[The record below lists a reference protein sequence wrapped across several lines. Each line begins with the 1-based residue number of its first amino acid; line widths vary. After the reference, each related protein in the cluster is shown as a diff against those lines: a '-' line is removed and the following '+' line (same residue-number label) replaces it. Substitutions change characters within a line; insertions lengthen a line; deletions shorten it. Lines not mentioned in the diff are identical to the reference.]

1 MSSFIAELRRRN
13 VLRVGTAYLVV
24 GWLILQ
30 FVDVVFP
37 ILGLD
42 EALGRPILA
51 VLLVG
56 LPLALVLAWV
66 FELTPEGI
74 KKEKDVDRT
83 RPDTLRSGHLL
94 DRSIIVVLIFAVGLL
109 LVDKFILQQETEP
122 QQQLAETRNFNS
134 IAVLPFVN
142 LSGNDED
149 EYFSDG
155 LTETLL
161 HMLAQLPEL
170 NVAARTSVF
179 SFKDK
184 EIDIREIAESLG
196 VETVL
201 EGSVQRSGNTVR
213 ITAQLIEAEDGFH
226 LWSKTFDR
234 DFDDI
239 FSVQDEIAM
248 SVADALQLTFQ
259 GDAAADAGHEMS
271 IATKDA
277 QAYEKYL
284 QGLEQKNIAS
294 YGSLPQAEGFFK
306 EALALDP
313 DFVEAKVELAVTY
326 RLQLETGILGADE
339 TEQKIRPLIDQVL
352 DINAEDGRALG
363 LLASIDWR
371 NAVQMYGPVSEQS
384 LQAEADL
391 KSAIDLAPN
400 DPELYFAMS
409 LVAQVSNRSEE
420 SLEWIDKG
428 LACDPLSARLHL
440 QRGRLLL
447 GALDRPE
454 DAEEAFAKG
463 REIAPEWTA
472 VNFASGDVAFAQSR
486 FADGIGWYQQAM
498 ALDPQDHEL
507 PSILSGL
514 YYRLGLTD
522 EGDDM
527 LRRAQ
532 ALAPQEPR
540 TRRAELERH
549 LQADNYERAAI
560 LAEEM
565 LRDDIE
571 NRAGTF
577 NVAVIGYVSSM
588 IDLGKANA
596 VADFFESLKPGISS
610 TDYAPP
616 GGDEMFMRFMLV
628 QALVDIG
635 SFETA
640 NEILNSV
647 IAFADVAIPGWRD
660 NDYAMAM
667 VSLAQGDQEAA
678 VEYALQDLDEPLGT
692 QLNWSSNYQHIA
704 WMKPLLKDEQIAKR
718 IAELEVETLAA
729 ADEVRV
735 LLAEQLPVSQ

>member
-1 MSSFIAELRRRN
+1 VSGFIAELRRRN

-51 VLLVG
+51 ILLVG
-56 LPLALVLAWV
+56 LPIALILAWV

-74 KKEKDVDRT
+74 KKEKDIDRSKSDTVRTGHMLDRT
-83 RPDTLRSGHLL
+83 
-94 DRSIIVVLIFAVGLL
+94 IIVILIFAVGLL
-109 LVDKFILQQETEP
+109 LVDKFVLQQEVEP
-122 QQQLAETRNFNS
+122 QQQLAETRIFNS
-134 IAVLPFVN
+134 IAVLPFDN
-142 LSGNDED
+142 LSGRDED

-161 HMLAQLPEL
+161 HMLAQVPDL

-184 EIDIREIAESLG
+184 KIDIREIAQSLG

-201 EGSVQRSGNTVR
+201 EGSVQRSGNKVR

-226 LWSKTFDR
+226 LWSKTYDR

-239 FSVQDEIAM
+239 FSVQDEIAT
-248 SVADALQLTFQ
+248 SVAAALQLTLQ
-259 GDAAADAGHEMS
+259 GGTTADTEHGMS
-271 IATKDA
+271 LATNDA
-277 QAYEKYL
+277 QSYEKYL

-294 YGSLPQAEGFFK
+294 YGSLPQAEGLFK

-313 DFVEAKVELAVTY
+313 DFSEAKVELAVTY
-326 RLQLETGILGADE
+326 RLQAETGILSAE
-339 TEQKIRPLIDQVL
+339 EAEQKVRPLIDQVL
-352 DINAEDGRALG
+352 DVNAENGRALG
-363 LLASIDWR
+363 LLASIDWQ
-371 NAVQMYGPVSEQS
+371 NAVQMYGPVSDQS

-391 KSAIDLAPN
+391 KSAIELAPN
-400 DPELYFAMS
+400 DPDLYFTMS
-409 LVAQVSNRSEE
+409 LVAQISNRSEE

-428 LACDPLSARLHL
+428 LSCDPLSARLHL
-440 QRGRLLL
+440 QRGRVLL
-447 GALDRPE
+447 GALERPE

-472 VNFASGDVAFAQSR
+472 VNFESGNVAFAQSR
-486 FADGIGWYQQAM
+486 FADGISWYQRAM
-498 ALDPQDHEL
+498 ALDPQDHEI
-507 PSILSGL
+507 PSIISSL
-514 YYRLGLTD
+514 YYQLGLDD
-522 EGDDM
+522 EGDEM

-549 LQADNYERAAI
+549 LHADNYERAAI

-577 NVAVIGYVSSM
+577 YVAVIGYVSSM
-588 IDLGKANA
+588 IDLGRANA
-596 VADFFESLKPGISS
+596 VAEFFESLKPGISS
-610 TDYAPP
+610 TDYNPP
-616 GGDEMFMRFMLV
+616 GGDEAFMRFMLV
-628 QALVDIG
+628 QAMMDVG

-640 NEILNSV
+640 NEILNSL
-647 IAFADVAIPGWRD
+647 IAFADLAIPGWRD
-660 NDYAMAM
+660 SDYVMATVAM
-667 VSLAQGDQEAA
+667 AQGDEELA

-692 QLNWSSNYQHIA
+692 QLDWSFNYLHVA
-704 WMKPLLKDEQIAKR
+704 WMKPLLKNEQIAKR
-718 IAELEVETLAA
+718 IAELEAETQAAGDEIRVMLAA
-729 ADEVRV
+729 QQSESR
-735 LLAEQLPVSQ
+735 

>member
-1 MSSFIAELRRRN
+1 M
-13 VLRVGTAYLVV
+13 LRVGTAYLVV

-42 EALGRPILA
+42 EALGRPILV

-56 LPLALVLAWV
+56 LPLALILAWV
-66 FELTPEGI
+66 FELTPDGI

-83 RPDTLRSGHLL
+83 QPDTLRSGHLL
-94 DRSIIVVLIFAVGLL
+94 DRSIIVILIFAVGLL
-109 LVDKFILQQETEP
+109 LVDKFMLQQETAP

-142 LSGNDED
+142 MSGNDED

-161 HMLAQLPEL
+161 HMLAQVPDL

-184 EIDIREIAESLG
+184 EIDIREIAQSLG
-196 VETVL
+196 VATVL

-239 FSVQDEIAM
+239 FSVQDEIAT

-313 DFVEAKVELAVTY
+313 DFIEAKVELAVTY
-326 RLQLETGILGADE
+326 RLQGETGILSADE

-352 DINAEDGRALG
+352 DINAENGRALG
-363 LLASIDWR
+363 LLASIDWQ
-371 NAVQMYGPVSEQS
+371 NAVQMYGPVSDQS

-391 KSAIDLAPN
+391 KSAIHLAPN
-400 DPELYFAMS
+400 EPDLYFTMS

-486 FADGIGWYQQAM
+486 FADGIGWYRQAM

-507 PSILSGL
+507 PSILSSM
-514 YYRLGLTD
+514 YYQLGLTE
-522 EGDDM
+522 EGDNM

-540 TRRAELERH
+540 TRRAELEKH
-549 LQADNYERAAI
+549 LQADNYERAVI

-577 NVAVIGYVSSM
+577 NVAVTGYVSSM

-610 TDYAPP
+610 TDYTLP
-616 GGDEMFMRFMLV
+616 GGDEAFMRFMLV
-628 QALVDIG
+628 QALVDTG

-640 NEILNSV
+640 NEILDSL
-647 IAFADVAIPGWRD
+647 ITFADVAIPGWRD
-660 NDYAMAM
+660 SEYAMAM
-667 VSLAQGDQEAA
+667 VSLAQGDEEAA

-692 QLNWSSNYQHIA
+692 QLNWSFNYQHTA

-718 IAELEVETLAA
+718 IAELEVETQAA
-729 ADEVRV
+729 GDEVRV
-735 LLAEQLPVSQ
+735 LLAEQQPMSQ

>member
-1 MSSFIAELRRRN
+1 VSGFIAELRRRN

-51 VLLVG
+51 LLLVG
-56 LPLALVLAWV
+56 LPIAL
-66 FELTPEGI
+66 
-74 KKEKDVDRT
+74 RT
-83 RPDTLRSGHLL
+83 GRML
-94 DRSIIVVLIFAVGLL
+94 DRSIIIILIFAVGLL
-109 LVDKFILQQETEP
+109 LVDKFVLQQEAEP
-122 QQQLAETRNFNS
+122 QQQLAETRIFNS
-134 IAVLPFVN
+134 IAVLPFDN
-142 LSGNDED
+142 LSGEKED

-161 HMLAQLPEL
+161 HMLAQVPDL

-184 EIDIREIAESLG
+184 KIDIREIAESLG

-201 EGSVQRSGNTVR
+201 EGSVQRSGNKVR
-213 ITAQLIEAEDGFH
+213 ITAQLIEAKDGFH
-226 LWSKTFDR
+226 LWSQTFDR

-239 FSVQDEIAM
+239 FSVQDEIAT
-248 SVADALQLTFQ
+248 SVAAALQLTLQ
-259 GDAAADAGHEMS
+259 GGATADAEHGMS
-271 IATKDA
+271 LATKDA

-284 QGLEQKNIAS
+284 QGLEQKHIAS

-313 DFVEAKVELAVTY
+313 DFIEAKVELASTY
-326 RLQLETGILGADE
+326 RHQSETGILGGEEA
-339 TEQKIRPLIDQVL
+339 EQKIRPLIDQVL
-352 DINAEDGRALG
+352 QLNPEDGRALG
-363 LLASIDWR
+363 MLASLDWQ
-371 NAVQMYGPVSEQS
+371 NAVIRHGPVSEQT

-391 KSAIDLAPN
+391 KSAIKLAPN
-400 DPELYFAMS
+400 DPDLYFTMS
-409 LVAQVSNRSEE
+409 LVAQVSNRNEE

-428 LACDPLSARLHL
+428 LSCDPLSARLHL

-447 GALDRPE
+447 GALERPE

-472 VNFASGDVAFAQSR
+472 VNFESGNVAFSQGR
-486 FADGIGWYQQAM
+486 FADGISWYQRAM

-507 PSILSGL
+507 PSIISNL
-514 YYRLGLTD
+514 YYRLGLND
-522 EGDDM
+522 EGDEM

-540 TRRAELERH
+540 TRRAELEMH
-549 LQADNYERAAI
+549 LHADNYERAAI

-588 IDLGKANA
+588 IDLDRASA
-596 VADFFESLKPGISS
+596 VADFFESLMPGISGA
-610 TDYAPP
+610 DYAPP
-616 GGDEMFMRFMLV
+616 GANEAFMQFMLV
-628 QALVDIG
+628 QALVNMG

-640 NEILNSV
+640 NEILDSLIV
-647 IAFADVAIPGWRD
+647 FADLAIPGWRD
-660 NDYAMAM
+660 NDYVMATVAM
-667 VSLAQGDQEAA
+667 AQGDQETA

-692 QLNWSSNYQHIA
+692 QLDWSFNYLHVA

-718 IAELEVETLAA
+718 VAELEAETQAA
-729 ADEVRV
+729 GDEIRV
-735 LLAEQLPVSQ
+735 LLAGQQSESR